1 VIRRRQARPS
11 VAPPREVLIRLG
23 ALRELFTP
31 PVLDEWGG
39 SANLISGVEQ
49 LVLELQATLN
59 EGPHRIV
66 IEVPEREIEPGVEDH
81 LRASVRR
88 YCELRS
94 EQLRHT
100 RGAQVRDGLGA
111 LAIGLPVLFGGLVA
125 ITALHESSLP
135 SAIETFFADGL
146 LLVIAW
152 VAVWYPLDTLFYYGR
167 SLNRERHVLSELQK
181 MDLVVRPAG
190 STPTPP

>member
-1 VIRRRQARPS
+1 MAQ
-11 VAPPREVLIRLG
+11 PRDVLIRLG
-23 ALRELFTP
+23 ALGELFAP
-31 PVLDEWGG
+31 PALDQWGG

-59 EGPHRIV
+59 EGQHRVV
-66 IEVPEREIEPGVEDH
+66 IEVPEREIAPGVEDQI
-81 LRASVRR
+81 RESVRR
-88 YCELRS
+88 YCQIRS

-125 ITALHESSLP
+125 ITAVHESSLP
-135 SAIETFFADGL
+135 TAIETFFADGL

-152 VAVWYPLDTLFYYGR
+152 VAIWYPLDTLFYYGR
-167 SLNRERHVLSELQK
+167 TLNRERHVLSELQK
-181 MDLVVRPAG
+181 MELVVRPDGGAPAG
-190 STPTPP
+190 P